1 LASVEQDPGYAEL
14 LSDAGKFPKQGRL
27 AHAAGSVDM
36 EHGARRLAVQQ
47 GSAKEV
53 AFRRAPDEAAMSGR
67 G

>member
-1 LASVEQDPGYAEL
+1 
-14 LSDAGKFPKQGRL
+14 
-27 AHAAGSVDM
+27 M

-47 GSAKEV
+47 SGAKEV